1 MSKSVL
7 NVLAL
12 VICLCILTFVPVS
25 EVDTISDLSEVQMF
39 DSQTLYIHGYLVYK
53 YNSSTSASTEIPI
66 FVNVWANNFWS
77 DVKILK
83 TTSSSGG
90 ESLGS
95 GYVVYDGEAY
105 VLAERDDHDSIYGAA
120 FNFSGVQPYQEIR
133 ADVWFKL
140 SISKVDMTGL
150 SPEKVGNVSAAKEAV
165 EPKYLNETYYWDYS
179 NASVQKVVREIHE
192 RINGSKNVYDI
203 VYATIDWFSEKMVYR
218 EHEDYPTARLRA
230 SQILNETIL
239 VHGKEKRYGVCRHF
253 TDAFVAIMRVFGVPA
268 NLMDGL
274 IFYDMGGSVGVI
286 FGGGHAWCEVYMPNV
301 GWVPVEVTISDK
313 YIRDIVRVGLISS
326 YYYLPI
332 YKEFTNTG
340 PGEDVEDGEPE
351 EYENLIPAYWNWA
364 VGEVPAPSI
373 EGIIH
378 AIVSTPIINW
388 ILLVIIIVLI
398 VDSIL
403 VRRKIKELAQRQ
415 RASTF

>member
-7 NVLAL
+7 NMLAL
-12 VICLCILTFVPVS
+12 AIFVCLTFVPIS
-25 EVDTISDLSEVQMF
+25 EVDTIGDLNGVRLF
-39 DSQTLYIHGYLVYK
+39 DSRTLYIHGYLVYK
-53 YNSSTSASTEIPI
+53 YDSSTPASSDIPV

-77 DVKILK
+77 DAKILK
-83 TTSSSGG
+83 TASSSGG
-90 ESLGS
+90 KSLGR
-95 GYVVYDGEAY
+95 GYVEYDGEEY
-105 VLAERDDHDSIYGAA
+105 VPAERDNHDSIYGAA

-133 ADVWFKL
+133 TDVWFRL

-150 SPEKVGNVSAAKEAV
+150 SPEKVGKVSAAKEAV
-165 EPKYLNETYYWDYS
+165 DPDLYLRKAYYWDYS
-179 NASVQKVVREIHE
+179 NASVQKVIEEINE
-192 RINGSKNVYDI
+192 TTGSDNVYDI
-203 VYATIDWFSEKMVYR
+203 IYGTIDWFSTNMVYR

-230 SQILNETIL
+230 SQIL
-239 VHGKEKRYGVCRHF
+239 EKRYGVCRHF
-253 TDAFVAIMRVFGVPA
+253 TDAFVAIMRGFGVPT

-313 YIRDIVRVGLISS
+313 YIRDIVRVGLISP

-332 YKEFTNTG
+332 YKEFTNTA
-340 PGEDVEDGEPE
+340 PGEDGEAGEPE

-364 VGEVPAPSI
+364 VGEVPPLSI

-378 AIVSTPIINW
+378 ALVSTPIINW

-398 VDSIL
+398 VDSVL

-415 RASTF
+415 HASTL